1 VHVVAGGF
9 SRRLRLPIA
18 ASGGRRNIDSIL
30 NVCVLSK
37 KRNDRGEEV
46 SVKLHG
52 TIGAA
57 AVPERQG
64 DAE

>member
-1 VHVVAGGF
+1 VHVVAGGV
-9 SRRLRLPIA
+9 SRRLRLPNA
-18 ASGGRRNIDSIL
+18 ASSGRRIIDSIL
-30 NVCVLSK
+30 NVCVLSI
-37 KRNDRGEEV
+37 KRKNGWEEV

-52 TIGAA
+52 TLRAA